1 MPVERWNESGRVWE
15 DDHGLLDPEQV
26 AKCQRADVAETL
38 RSPIPTRMI
47 SNGEYM
53 PAPQTDQ
60 QKRVEARVEE
70 LADEASKRLG
80 VSRRQFLSGS
90 GGMAAALLAMND
102 VYGRFFNVSP
112 AELYEPAVYARA
124 APPKD
129 LFVFDDQLHLVRG
142 SRPSPADLRAIAQGP
157 SSAPRVKSNPFN
169 RRGQRDERGEVWGVW
184 NPALVGLPIDPAY
197 AHITQFIKDV
207 YLDSQ
212 VTVGLLSNVT
222 ASMVQVEGKP
232 PRPPRD
238 AGGPAGRDPHG
249 RPDRRRTEL
258 RQRGLRLDPHALPR
272 PALRREGEP
281 EVHPGADRPARAGLV

>member
-15 DDHGLLDPEQV
+15 EDQGLLEPDQV
-26 AKCQRADVAETL
+26 AKCRRADVAEPL
-38 RSPIPTRMI
+38 SSPIPTRMV

-60 QKRVEARVEE
+60 QRQVEARLEA
-70 LADEASKRLG
+70 LADEASRRLG
-80 VSRRQFLSGS
+80 ISRRQFLCGS
-90 GGMAAALLAMND
+90 GGLAAALLAMND
-102 VYGRFFNVSP
+102 VYGRFFDVSSD
-112 AELYEPAVYARA
+112 ELYEPAAHARA

-169 RRGQRDERGEVWGVW
+169 PRRQRDERGEVWGVW
-184 NPALVGLPIDPAY
+184 NPALVGLPIDTAY

-212 VTVGLLSNVT
+212 VTIGLLSNVT
-222 ASMVQVEGKP
+222 
-232 PRPPRD
+232 
-238 AGGPAGRDPHG
+238 
-249 RPDRRRTEL
+249 
-258 RQRGLRLDPHALPR
+258 
-272 PALRREGEP
+272 
-281 EVHPGADRPARAGLV
+281 